1 MEAGEEKGGWE
12 TGFYFLIFTNIVKM
26 GDSKIRKY
34 RYIAVGRLAVLRTA
48 KYCGT
53 PEGREIWFYR
63 FFSSAILIQ
72 EPARREK
79 AQR

>member
-1 MEAGEEKGGWE
+1 MGNWFLFLDFYGYRENGG
-12 TGFYFLIFTNIVKM
+12 L
-26 GDSKIRKY
+26 KIRKY

-63 FFSSAILIQ
+63 FFSSAILIR